1 MARDGMDKTW
11 FFRYIISKR
20 NTRENMGLL
29 LNGNGLLVTNDMKKA
44 EVLKASFMSVF
55 TDKTNMKEPQALRD
69 RARKIWRRKEKSRLQ
84 NI

>member
-1 MARDGMDKTW
+1 MDKTW

>member
-1 MARDGMDKTW
+1 
-11 FFRYIISKR
+11 
-20 NTRENMGLL
+20 MGLL

>member
-1 MARDGMDKTW
+1 MDKTC

-29 LNGNGLLVTNDMKKA
+29 LNGNGLLVTNDMEKA

-55 TDKTNMKEPQALRD
+55 TDKTK
-69 RARKIWRRKEKSRLQ
+69 
-84 NI
+84 

>member
-1 MARDGMDKTW
+1 MDKTC

>member
-1 MARDGMDKTW
+1 MNLARDGMDKTC

-29 LNGNGLLVTNDMKKA
+29 LNGNGLLVTNDMEKA

-55 TDKTNMKEPQALRD
+55 TDKTK
-69 RARKIWRRKEKSRLQ
+69 
-84 NI
+84 